1 MERAAA
7 AAPVVVRHGGVV
19 LPPGFRFH
27 PTDEELVVQYLRR
40 KAFGL
45 PLPAAVIPDLHNLFK
60 LDPWD
65 IPGAS
70 SDGNK
75 YFFAVR
81 PPAARGRRQQVTASG
96 GCWKPAGGRDK
107 PVVVARC
114 GGSHLVGVK
123 KGMVFVP
130 RQGRK
135 APAAAAAA
143 AGGGCWV
150 MHEYSLALPMH
161 KKGCLAEAEE
171 WVVCRIFQ
179 RSSSGSRS
187 PRRPDNDV
195 RRTMPAVA
203 ELGRSPSPSSS
214 SSQSSCVTSSS
225 DQEEVSSG

>member
-7 AAPVVVRHGGVV
+7 AAPVVMRHGGVV

-70 SDGNK
+70 SDGDK

-81 PPAARGRRQQVTASG
+81 PHAARGRRQQVTASG

-123 KGMVFVP
+123 KGME
-130 RQGRK
+130 GT
-135 APAAAAAA
+135 
-143 AGGGCWV
+143 GGGCWV

>member
-1 MERAAA
+1 M
-7 AAPVVVRHGGVV
+7 
-19 LPPGFRFH
+19 
-27 PTDEELVVQYLRR
+27 QC
-40 KAFGL
+40 
-45 PLPAAVIPDLHNLFK
+45 
-60 LDPWD
+60 
-65 IPGAS
+65 AS
-70 SDGNK
+70 SDGDK

-81 PPAARGRRQQVTASG
+81 PHAARGRRQQVTASG

-123 KGMVFVP
+123 KGM
-130 RQGRK
+130 
-135 APAAAAAA
+135 AA